1 MLLDSLFNI
10 PSALIVV
17 GGTLLGTA
25 LRCGPGEVHI
35 TCVALGGVV
44 SRRFSA
50 TRARADL
57 AAQVNEI
64 RRDGLL
70 RAHPRHSGDAE
81 IDDATDALIS
91 RRSVPALIER
101 HEAHRA
107 RRTAQADMAV
117 GTLAQ
122 AAELAPVFGLVGT
135 LVSLSQLPAGG
146 IARDALTGTISMA
159 VLTTLYGL
167 LLANLLFA
175 PLARLIERVTAHEEA
190 QRQDLI
196 DWITAQVEPICHP
209 ASGPLVPPPSS
220 IASSIP
226 APSPTPTSA
235 GRAPQSV
242 RELAA

>member
-1 MLLDSLFNI
+1 MLLVSLFDT
-10 PSALIVV
+10 PSVLIVT

-25 LRCGPGEVHI
+25 LRCGPSEIRV
-35 TCVALGGVV
+35 TMVV
-44 SRRFSA
+44 LAGATSRRFSA

-64 RRDGLL
+64 RRNGLL

-81 IDDATDALIS
+81 IDEATDALIH

-107 RRTAQADMAV
+107 RRTAQSDIAV

-122 AAELAPVFGLVGT
+122 AAELAPVFGLIGT

-146 IARDALTGTISMA
+146 IARGALTGTISMA

-175 PLARLIERVTAHEEA
+175 PLARLVERVAAEEEA
-190 QRQDLI
+190 QRQDLV
-196 DWITAQVEPICHP
+196 DWLTAQVEPICRP
-209 ASGPLVPPPSS
+209 GSGPLVTQP
-220 IASSIP
+220 IAR
-226 APSPTPTSA
+226 APSLVPDM
-235 GRAPQSV
+235 
-242 RELAA
+242 AA

>member
-1 MLLDSLFNI
+1 MMLDSLLNG

-17 GGTLLGTA
+17 GGTMLGTV
-25 LRCGPGEVHI
+25 LRCGPGEVRV
-35 TCVALGGVV
+35 TLAALVGVV
-44 SRRFSA
+44 SRRFSP
-50 TRARADL
+50 TRARANL

-70 RAHPRHSGDAE
+70 RANPRRSGDAE
-81 IDDATDALIS
+81 IDDTTDALIN

-101 HEAHRA
+101 HEAHKA
-107 RRTAQADMAV
+107 RRTVQADIAV

-122 AAELAPVFGLVGT
+122 AAELAPVFGLAGT

-146 IARDALTGTISMA
+146 IARGALTGTISMA

-175 PLARLIERVTAHEEA
+175 PLARLVERVAADEEA
-190 QRQDLI
+190 QRQDLV
-196 DWITAQVEPICHP
+196 DWLAAQVEPICHP
-209 ASGPLVPPPSS
+209 GSGPVVNPPP
-220 IASSIP
+220 A
-226 APSPTPTSA
+226 
-235 GRAPQSV
+235 RAPLPV

>member
-1 MLLDSLFNI
+1 MMLDSLLNG

-17 GGTLLGTA
+17 GGTMLGTV
-25 LRCGPGEVHI
+25 LRCGPGEVRV
-35 TCVALGGVV
+35 TLAALVGVV
-44 SRRFSA
+44 SRRFSP

-70 RAHPRHSGDAE
+70 RANPRRSGDAE
-81 IDDATDALIS
+81 IDDTTDALIN

-117 GTLAQ
+117 STLAQ
-122 AAELAPVFGLVGT
+122 AAELAPVFGLAGT

-146 IARDALTGTISMA
+146 IARGALTGTISMA

-175 PLARLIERVTAHEEA
+175 PLARLVERVAADEEA
-190 QRQDLI
+190 QRQDLV
-196 DWITAQVEPICHP
+196 DWLAAQVEPICHP
-209 ASGPLVPPPSS
+209 GSGPVVNPP
-220 IASSIP
+220 IA
-226 APSPTPTSA
+226 
-235 GRAPQSV
+235 RAPLPV

>member
-1 MLLDSLFNI
+1 MLLDSLLNE

-25 LRCGPGEVHI
+25 LRCGPSELRV
-35 TCVALGGVV
+35 TLAALIGVV

-50 TRARADL
+50 TLARADL

-70 RAHPRHSGDAE
+70 RANPRRSGDAE
-81 IDDATDALIS
+81 FDDATDALIS

-101 HEAHRA
+101 HEAHKA
-107 RRTAQADMAV
+107 RRTAQADIAV

-122 AAELAPVFGLVGT
+122 AAELAPVFGLAGT
-135 LVSLSQLPAGG
+135 LISLSQLPAGG
-146 IARDALTGTISMA
+146 IARGALTGTISMA

-175 PLARLIERVTAHEEA
+175 PLARLVERVAAEEEA
-190 QRQDLI
+190 QRQDLV
-196 DWITAQVEPICHP
+196 DWLTAQIEPICRP
-209 ASGPLVPPPSS
+209 GSGPLITQPAARPPSLV
-220 IASSIP
+220 P
-226 APSPTPTSA
+226 DM
-235 GRAPQSV
+235 
-242 RELAA
+242 AA

>member
-1 MLLDSLFNI
+1 MILVSLFDA
-10 PSALIVV
+10 PSALIVA
-17 GGTLLGTA
+17 GGTLLGLA
-25 LRCGPGEVHI
+25 LRCGPRELQV
-35 TCVALGGVV
+35 TVVALTNAT

-81 IDDATDALIS
+81 IDEATDALIH

-101 HEAHRA
+101 HEVHKA
-107 RRTAQADMAV
+107 RRAVQSDIAV

-146 IARDALTGTISMA
+146 IARGALTGTISMA

-167 LLANLLFA
+167 LLANLVFA
-175 PLARLIERVTAHEEA
+175 PLARMVERIAAEEEA
-190 QRQDLI
+190 QRQELV
-196 DWITAQVEPICHP
+196 DWLTAQVEPICP
-209 ASGPLVPPPSS
+209 PGSGPVVPPPPR
-220 IASSIP
+220 A
-226 APSPTPTSA
+226 TPM
-235 GRAPQSV
+235 V
-242 RELAA
+242 RGLAA

>member
-1 MLLDSLFNI
+1 MMLYSLLNG

-17 GGTLLGTA
+17 GGTMLGTV
-25 LRCGPGEVHI
+25 LRCGPGEVRV
-35 TCVALGGVV
+35 TLAALVGVV
-44 SRRFSA
+44 SRRFSP

-70 RAHPRHSGDAE
+70 RANPRRSGDAE
-81 IDDATDALIS
+81 IDDTTDALIN

-117 GTLAQ
+117 STLAQ
-122 AAELAPVFGLVGT
+122 AAELAPVFGLAGT

-146 IARDALTGTISMA
+146 IARGALTGTISMA

-175 PLARLIERVTAHEEA
+175 PLARLVERVAADEEA
-190 QRQDLI
+190 QRQDLV
-196 DWITAQVEPICHP
+196 DWLAAQVEPICHP
-209 ASGPLVPPPSS
+209 GSGPVVNPPP
-220 IASSIP
+220 A
-226 APSPTPTSA
+226 
-235 GRAPQSV
+235 RAPLPV